1 MKKAF
6 PFHHAHGMRRGRLFD
21 WIQAAYY
28 AFTEN
33 DATSLS
39 SLSIRTTVFSLVT
52 KARFFPTGITR
63 GALSKLD
70 CSLRRLFVLLRLRN
84 GIGGC
89 VAGSILVVSG
99 SRVLGSV
106 LIIRGG
112 RFAVCRPESG
122 KQGHDQNRRCRGR
135 KDPLS
140 AHDFLREHIKLDA
153 DPQHQ
158 RHAEQPAERDARTLF
173 SQQQSG
179 CGQIGQAVDDQ
190 QRPAGERQIPEQHV
204 RKRQHLKIREH
215 RVHAQ
220 RPAARVEQHPGRAC
234 DRADADKQRPEQQDA
249 PGRPVS

>member
-21 WIQAAYY
+21 LGFQAASY
-28 AFTEN
+28 ASVEN

-70 CSLRRLFVLLRLRN
+70 RSLRRLFVLLRLRN
-84 GIGGC
+84 DIGGC

-99 SRVLGSV
+99 SRVPGSV

-122 KQGHDQNRRCRGR
+122 KQDHDQNRRCRGR

-140 AHDFLREHIKLDA
+140 AHDFRWAGTYKTGCRSTA
-153 DPQHQ
+153 SAS
-158 RHAEQPAERDARTLF
+158 RRT
-173 SQQQSG
+173 
-179 CGQIGQAVDDQ
+179 A
-190 QRPAGERQIPEQHV
+190 
-204 RKRQHLKIREH
+204 H
-215 RVHAQ
+215 RA
-220 RPAARVEQHPGRAC
+220 
-234 DRADADKQRPEQQDA
+234 
-249 PGRPVS
+249 